1 MNLAEQLL
9 KALKGYGVKE
19 IFGIPG
25 DFALPLFKVIE
36 ETGILPLYTL
46 LREQETTASRNPAVI
61 PAQAGIQ
68 SYLCFPKKA

>member
-9 KALKGYGVKE
+9 KALKAYGVNE

-36 ETGILPLYTL
+36 ETNILP
-46 LREQETTASRNPAVI
+46 PV
-61 PAQAGIQ
+61 
-68 SYLCFPKKA
+68 YLEP